1 MAERKAVLCAPA
13 FFIVVSLVS
22 MAFLR
27 AKSEKSAD
35 EGHQAAKEFSFMNV
49 DRGNSETPNVGTAN
63 SRTKRYRTSIVL
75 KFCEKLHSVNM
86 EPN

>member
-1 MAERKAVLCAPA
+1 MAARKAVLCALA
-13 FFIVVSLVS
+13 FFIVASLVS

-49 DRGNSETPNVGTAN
+49 DRGNSEPHNVGTAN
-63 SRTKRYRTSIVL
+63 SRAKKYRTSIVSE
-75 KFCEKLHSVNM
+75 FCEKLHTVYM